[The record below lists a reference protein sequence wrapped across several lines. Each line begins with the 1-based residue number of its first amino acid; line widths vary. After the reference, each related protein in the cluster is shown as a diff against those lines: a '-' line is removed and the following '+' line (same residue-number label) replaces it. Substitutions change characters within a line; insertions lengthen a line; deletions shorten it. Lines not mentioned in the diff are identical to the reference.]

1 MKKFQSQPV
10 SQLRP
15 YVDRIW
21 GWDSAAAETVHLPVL
36 LPGTGAE
43 LYFHYGDPF
52 RYTTASSCE
61 QKTGRAH
68 LFCVRQNK
76 IDLSASADI
85 GFVAVR
91 FKIGMMHRFTTI
103 PGAALMDQ
111 VLSVDDI
118 WGASGAALLRQLSY
132 ASEMPTRL
140 TLIQSFLLQK
150 LSHTSLDLL
159 AEHAMARIYSRSSTV
174 SVESIAEHFC
184 LGRRQLER
192 RLMALSGLSPRD
204 IKGLSRFQRTI
215 RSAMLESAENPTLLA
230 LENGYYDQAH
240 FIRDFQKRVGSTP
253 HLYLKEAHNKT
264 HFYNTS
270 FRPQGMLPT
279 PHSHV

>member
-1 MKKFQSQPV
+1 MKKFQCEPLAPLS
-10 SQLRP
+10 P

-21 GWDSAAAETVHLPVL
+21 GWESAVAETVHLPVL

-52 RYTTASSCE
+52 RYTSADGYE
-61 QKTGRAH
+61 KKAERAH

-76 IDLSASADI
+76 IALSASANI

-91 FKIGMMHRFTTI
+91 FKIGMIHRFTTI
-103 PGAALMDQ
+103 PGAELMDQ
-111 VLSVDDI
+111 VLSVDDM
-118 WGASGAALLRQLSY
+118 WGPSGAQLLRQLSY
-132 ASEMPTRL
+132 AADMQTRL
-140 TLIQSFLLQK
+140 ALIQTFLLKK
-150 LSHTSLDLL
+150 LSHTSADLL
-159 AEHAMARIYSRSSTV
+159 AEHAMVRIYRDSSSVTV
-174 SVESIAEHFC
+174 ANLAEHFC

-204 IKGLSRFQRTI
+204 IKGLSRFQRTV
-215 RSAMLESAENPTLLA
+215 RCAMLESAENPASLA
-230 LENGYYDQAH
+230 VGNGYYDQAH

-253 HLYLKEAHNKT
+253 HLYLKQAREKT

-270 FRPQGMLPT
+270 VRPQGMLLT